1 MLQKHFLSVIWIR
14 SSQSTQQVWEWGN
27 PPLLEQKPWEQF
39 KRSDQKEYH
48 RAAHVYKRCTFQM
61 PHIPGYPNRRC
72 DPRKPGNTMLA
83 FCRHRLLHSHPRPA
97 EVMSWPSVSCRSLL
111 TNLADAGSG
120 LGAALTWDSQP
131 PAGDSWGPAGLCP
144 PAKGWT
150 ISSSTRNVCACP
162 CVQKH
167 YGQATMC
174 SWNKQK
180 QQLCLDFLSR
190 KFSFFYLLG
199 SYADNLQK
207 VNNAP

>member
-1 MLQKHFLSVIWIR
+1 MNTFSKCTLDTFLSIHPASTRMRKPTTSRTITLRAIQEVWPEGI
-14 SSQSTQQVWEWGN
+14 SQGSARI
-27 PPLLEQKPWEQF
+27 QKM
-39 KRSDQKEYH
+39 H
-48 RAAHVYKRCTFQM
+48 A

-72 DPRKPGNTMLA
+72 NPRKPGNTVPA
-83 FCRHRLLHSHPRPA
+83 FCRYRLLYSHPRPA
-97 EVMSWPSVSCRSLL
+97 EVMSWPSVSCQSQL
-111 TNLADAGSG
+111 TNLADAWSG

-131 PAGDSWGPAGLCP
+131 PASDSSGPANLCP
-144 PAKGWT
+144 PAEGWT

-180 QQLCLDFLSR
+180 QQLGLDFLSR

-199 SYADNLQK
+199 SCADNSWK